1 MTLVEQTWARFTGS
15 PAGFRLKATALHLL
29 VSLVIVLLAAAV
41 VFLVWFPQG
50 LADLLRGAGLFWL
63 LITCDAILGP
73 VLSFVICS
81 PAKSRRMLV
90 FDYAVIATIQL
101 SALAYGLSV
110 VAASRPVYAVFS
122 VDRFDLVSAFEVE
135 TQDGRDLQAL
145 QTFPVSWFGPRLVA
159 LKLPED
165 TAGRNEA
172 LSLELSGGELQSHPR
187 FLVSYSAEQVL
198 ANPAFPLRCSPRLL
212 NLGLRCG
219 CRHVAASGSTPRS
232 CVVQTRASSLSF
244 QATPTE
250 RPPAGARKLGAA
262 LRLLGRSSVAG

>member
-1 MTLVEQTWARFTGS
+1 MTLVEQSWARFTGS

-198 ANPAFPLRCSPRLL
+198 AKAQPLDVLMSTQPQ
-212 NLGLRCG
+212 LRPG
-219 CRHVAASGSTPRS
+219 VSIALQSAALEP
-232 CVVQTRASSLSF
+232 
-244 QATPTE
+244 
-250 RPPAGARKLGAA
+250 GAA
-262 LRLLGRSSVAG
+262 VWLPARSRFGFHTALLRRSDASIIAFLPGDPY